1 MVNSTVGL
9 VFSQEKL
16 KYGGAEDGSFTQLIM
31 PTKPPSY
38 HKVESAVEGKNIIL

>member
-9 VFSQEKL
+9 VFSREKL

-31 PTKPPSY
+31 STKPPSY
-38 HKVESAVEGKNIIL
+38 HKAKSAAGGKDVIL